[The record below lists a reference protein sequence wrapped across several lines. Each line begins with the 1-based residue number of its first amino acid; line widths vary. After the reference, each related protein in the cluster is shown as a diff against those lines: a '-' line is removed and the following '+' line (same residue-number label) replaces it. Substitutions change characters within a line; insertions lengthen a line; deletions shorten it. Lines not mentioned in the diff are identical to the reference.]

1 MHLSFS
7 EFPDAKE
14 AFIECINTGG
24 GGEFYD
30 ARVAKECGLQL
41 QSIIGRDANMRLE
54 RFLSSFEHKHRDFVF
69 LVNDSSEPNE
79 RGCRISDRNEEVV

>member
-7 EFPDAKE
+7 EFTDAKE

-30 ARVAKECGLQL
+30 ARIAKECGLQL
-41 QSIIGRDANMRLE
+41 QSIVGRDNLRLE
-54 RFLSSFEHKHRDFVF
+54 RFLSSFDHKHRDFVF
-69 LVNDSSEPNE
+69 LVNNAC
-79 RGCRISDRNEEVV
+79 GRN